1 MTLGECCGTQTP
13 KMSQQEKSSLP
24 SVLITGCSSGLGN
37 ALALR
42 FAKAGYPTYATARRL
57 ESIKELAAAGCYSQ
71 ELDVTDHASI
81 RKVVRS
87 IEQKHG
93 SVGILVNNAAIG
105 LMTPLETVPIPV
117 VRQQY
122 ETNVFG
128 LLAITQAVL
137 PGMRKVKAGRVV
149 NVGSSGGEFTTPSGG
164 VYQATKYAVDSMS
177 DAMRMELKGFG
188 IDVVLIE
195 PSAIS
200 SKFASNGAVLGV
212 EKGPYAQLMRGV
224 DKVTSAA
231 IKEGAPGSW
240 SPDDVARVV
249 IKASTTP
256 RPRARYRVGFVGRML
271 ISLRNWLPL
280 RIWDAMFISWL
291 MREGK
296 QA

>member
-1 MTLGECCGTQTP
+1 M
-13 KMSQQEKSSLP
+13 P

-37 ALALR
+37 ALALQ
-42 FAKAGYPTYATARRL
+42 FVQAGYPTYATARRVETL
-57 ESIKELAAAGCYSQ
+57 NDLATAGCYTY
-71 ELDVTDHASI
+71 ELDVTDSSSI
-81 RKVVRS
+81 QKVVRA

-105 LMTPLETVPIPV
+105 LMTPLETVPMHV

-128 LLAITQAVL
+128 LLAVTQTVL
-137 PGMRKVKAGRVV
+137 PGMRKVRTGRIV
-149 NVGSSGGEFTTPSGG
+149 NVGSSGGEFTTPAGG

-200 SKFASNGAVLGV
+200 SKFASNGAVLGTDT
-212 EKGPYAQLMRGV
+212 EPYGQLMRGV

-240 SPDDVARVV
+240 SPNDVARVV
-249 IKASTTP
+249 KRASTTP
-256 RPRARYRVGFVGRML
+256 RPRAR
-271 ISLRNWLPL
+271 
-280 RIWDAMFISWL
+280 
-291 MREGK
+291 
-296 QA
+296 